1 MAKGE
6 RGGVEHLTTES
17 DDENLADQN
26 TAGNEIKTFTA
37 FQAKRTLS
45 GLESACIEHVPELQ
59 HHERGEEKTEVVE
72 RHAAF
77 LQVPEHNQAIMP

>member
-6 RGGVEHLTTES
+6 RGDVEHLTTES

-26 TAGNEIKTFTA
+26 TAGNEIKPFTA

-45 GLESACIEHVPELQ
+45 GLERACIEHVPELSI
-59 HHERGEEKTEVVE
+59 TNVVKK
-72 RHAAF
+72 R
-77 LQVPEHNQAIMP
+77 LRS